1 MMSDDIKNAV
11 EGIAVAFEEFKATND
26 ARLTDIEKKGS
37 SDPLV
42 EEKLKNIEADL
53 DRFEDI
59 NQKLTLAQQQQKQV
73 EEKMNDFEAL
83 LKRPEAGLTT
93 EQVDTKTVM
102 FDKWLRKGKENM
114 ELDEIKALT
123 VSDDTAAGFLA
134 PPEYVRELIKT
145 LTEISSMRSIAR
157 VRATSQKSVQIP
169 SRTATFS
176 AQWVAET
183 ATRAETTGYTT
194 QLEEI
199 PTHELYALVDISE
212 QELEDSVFN
221 LEAEMQQEFADQ
233 FAKAEGNAM
242 IVGDAVGKPEGIIT
256 NSSVGTT
263 NSGASAALT
272 GDGLIDLVHA
282 VKSPYGTNGTFIFNR
297 TTLAAIRSLKDTA
310 GQYVFQAGM
319 MLTAGVPNTILGY
332 PYVEM
337 PDMADVGAGS
347 KSVACGD
354 FSRGYMVV
362 DRVALSVLRD
372 PFTQATSGNVR
383 YVARR
388 RVGGQ
393 VVLPEALRIQVTSA

>member
-1 MMSDDIKNAV
+1 MSDDIKNAV
-11 EGIAVAFEEFKATND
+11 EGMAKAFEEFKSTND
-26 ARLTDIEKKGS
+26 ARIADLEKKGS
-37 SDPLV
+37 TDPLV
-42 EEKLKNIEADL
+42 DEKIKNIEADL

-59 NQKLTLAQQQQKQV
+59 NQKLTLAQQEQKQV
-73 EEKMNDFEAL
+73 QEKLDTFETL
-83 LKRPEAGLTT
+83 LKRPEAGS
-93 EQVDTKTVM
+93 EAKQIDMSVKA
-102 FDKWLRKGKENM
+102 FDKWLRKGKDNM
-114 ELDEIKALT
+114 DVDEVKALT

-145 LTEISSMRSIAR
+145 LTEISPMRSIAR
-157 VRATSQKSVQIP
+157 VRATSQKSVQMP
-169 SRTATFS
+169 SRTATFT
-176 AQWVAET
+176 AQWVAESG
-183 ATRAETTGYTT
+183 TRSETTGYTT

-233 FAKAEGNAM
+233 FAKAEGLSM
-242 IVGDAVGKPEGIIT
+242 ISGDAVGKPEGVLT

-263 NSGASAALT
+263 NSGSGTLLT

-282 VKSPYGTNGTFIFNR
+282 VKSPYGANGTFIFNR
-297 TTLAAIRSLKDTA
+297 TTLAAIRKLKDTA

-337 PDMADVGAGS
+337 PDMPDVAGS
-347 KSVACGD
+347 AKPVAFGD

-393 VVLPEALRIQVTSA
+393 VVLAEALRTQTISA